1 MGYKQ
6 NRRIVRF
13 GATSSGIVL
22 PKGWLEFYQLEHRDS
37 VTLLGDS
44 ILIIAI
50 REDEERARSLLKMAE
65 QELAKHQEK
74 GDREDDK

>member
-13 GATSSGIVL
+13 GAVSSGIVL
-22 PKGWLEFYQLEHRDS
+22 PKGWLEFHQLQHGDS

-44 ILIIAI
+44 ILIIST
-50 REDEERARSLLKMAE
+50 RGDEAKARRLL
-65 QELAKHQEK
+65 ELAEK
-74 GDREDDK
+74 SSTACQTEG